1 MNGNDREI
9 PDLYLRLSDKLYRN
23 EFHPE
28 SENWPTY
35 EAALNDAEAA
45 GLQRNNCL
53 ALLVGLRACEE
64 WRERITGKTNTRD
77 RDPWL
82 SQSQFAAEQ
91 SRGTVA
97 FEERA
102 WQRFVNSERGIN
114 RIQSLI
120 AIGYIHACGTN
131 RIERGHW
138 YPLVPAIE
146 IIMTLKRTKQY
157 DPEKQVV
164 SLMQKRLRRMKEPET
179 GTLPVETA
187 RVYFSQVYAT
197 LFG

>member
-1 MNGNDREI
+1 MNVNDREI
-9 PDLYLRLSDKLYRN
+9 PDLYLRLSDELYWK
-23 EFHPE
+23 EFQPE

-64 WRERITGKTNTRD
+64 WRERITGKANIRD

-82 SQSQFAAEQ
+82 SQAQFAAEQ

-102 WQRFVNSERGIN
+102 WQRFIHSERGIN

-120 AIGYIHACGTN
+120 AIGYIHACGTA

-164 SLMQKRLRRMKEPET
+164 SLMQKRLRRLKKTEA
-179 GTLPVETA
+179 GKIPVEIA
-187 RVYFSQVYAT
+187 RSYFSQVYAT